1 MAITAAQVTVDGT
14 SGGVALNTASNSGQ
28 RLYLRNGDATAT
40 NTAVLGPSGVAAGTG
55 YILPGA
61 GGTVVIQLG
70 PGEVLFGIRGTA
82 NNVVVS
88 VVRTG
93 V

>member
-28 RLYLRNGDATAT
+28 KLVIKNTDATAT

-55 YILPGA
+55 FALAGA
-61 GGTVVIQLG
+61 GATVTVELA

-82 NNVVVS
+82 NSVVVH
-88 VVRTG
+88 VLRTG